1 MRLTPDAATLWMRG
15 LPHWR
20 RCAFDGV
27 ALLGDDLVLAA
38 DPTAP
43 APAWPVAPAQRWT
56 GMAFDTRC
64 RLFRAMPQAGATD
77 AEPLADLAYVIWG
90 QTSALGV
97 HNATVH
103 PLHLSGMGTEGAGDP
118 GEVPQHLVA
127 VGVDA
132 HDLLYATDPVRRAVW
147 VIDPW
152 QREVSR
158 RIEFTAIP
166 LDVATCGDAVF
177 VLTDD
182 GQVWQLSACEAP
194 QAMPWP
200 RRAGAV
206 RLTVSRAV
214 QALDA
219 GAQAMGAGPWLAWVL
234 VNPGA
239 ALSRVHALH
248 NGSAVT
254 VADALDLVSGDDD
267 ARLGTP
273 LTLAMT
279 PGQDFVQLRWLGA
292 QPTVQG
298 AGLSAPGY
306 DDTGIALAPDG
317 RVAYWSPGG
326 LRHASPARARYRT
339 RGQVLGFALD
349 SGHDQRSWGA
359 VRVQACVP
367 QGTELR
373 VWMVTRDEL
382 DHTDPVPHTAPV
394 GALPDFTDVPEP
406 ERTPLVSSLS
416 WALQLTQTPQGHA
429 LYRDT
434 HQPRLLDA
442 PDEGMQWFEVPV
454 MAPPGRYLWV
464 MLELRGT
471 RHKSPKVR
479 AVQVQHPGHRWLQQ
493 LPRTL
498 WHEPA
503 SRDFL
508 HRYLM
513 PLARL
518 LDDWDRSA
526 AERHRLLDPRIT
538 PAEAL
543 PWLGRFVGLAM
554 DPCWPEAVQRQL
566 VGEAARLFRTRG
578 TVASLKR
585 MIGILVGDAEV
596 VLLEHY
602 RLRGGGVMGN
612 EAARESQAVLGAGF
626 RVGGLIGE
634 PNTRPL
640 ADTEPVRFD
649 DFAHRFTVVIA
660 TVLTEAQRAC
670 VERLIELHKPAH
682 TAFTLCTV
690 QGGLRLG
697 LGSHLGVATVVG
709 ASGGFQPAI
718 TGEAALGQG
727 FILGRPELDAP
738 ATPGTTGTHEAG
750 ADFAPHPEEPIA

>member
-43 APAWPVAPAQRWT
+43 APAWPVTPAQRWT

-77 AEPLADLAYVIWG
+77 VEPLADLAYVIWG

-158 RIEFTAIP
+158 RIDFATVP

-194 QAMPWP
+194 QAMAWP
-200 RRAGAV
+200 RRAGAA

-306 DDTGIALAPDG
+306 DGTGIALAPDG

-349 SGHDQRSWGA
+349 SGHDQRS
-359 VRVQACVP
+359 
-367 QGTELR
+367 
-373 VWMVTRDEL
+373 
-382 DHTDPVPHTAPV
+382 
-394 GALPDFTDVPEP
+394 
-406 ERTPLVSSLS
+406 
-416 WALQLTQTPQGHA
+416 
-429 LYRDT
+429 
-434 HQPRLLDA
+434 
-442 PDEGMQWFEVPV
+442 
-454 MAPPGRYLWV
+454 
-464 MLELRGT
+464 
-471 RHKSPKVR
+471 
-479 AVQVQHPGHRWLQQ
+479 
-493 LPRTL
+493 
-498 WHEPA
+498 
-503 SRDFL
+503 
-508 HRYLM
+508 
-513 PLARL
+513 
-518 LDDWDRSA
+518 
-526 AERHRLLDPRIT
+526 
-538 PAEAL
+538 
-543 PWLGRFVGLAM
+543 
-554 DPCWPEAVQRQL
+554 
-566 VGEAARLFRTRG
+566 
-578 TVASLKR
+578 
-585 MIGILVGDAEV
+585 
-596 VLLEHY
+596 
-602 RLRGGGVMGN
+602 
-612 EAARESQAVLGAGF
+612 
-626 RVGGLIGE
+626 
-634 PNTRPL
+634 
-640 ADTEPVRFD
+640 
-649 DFAHRFTVVIA
+649 
-660 TVLTEAQRAC
+660 
-670 VERLIELHKPAH
+670 
-682 TAFTLCTV
+682 
-690 QGGLRLG
+690 
-697 LGSHLGVATVVG
+697 
-709 ASGGFQPAI
+709 
-718 TGEAALGQG
+718 
-727 FILGRPELDAP
+727 
-738 ATPGTTGTHEAG
+738 
-750 ADFAPHPEEPIA
+750 